1 MNYELWD
8 ESELQAGLPVDAK
21 CLLQAGEGRAGRKK
35 VRSWS
40 TRVGGCEDS
49 LMGREAFWGHFGGI
63 LGPFPKKCISASFRA
78 TKQTQSRQP

>member
-49 LMGREAFWGHFGGI
+49 LMGREAF
-63 LGPFPKKCISASFRA
+63 
-78 TKQTQSRQP
+78 